1 MKKLRP
7 VGTGLDISRPGERV
21 EMDEWKIDL
30 VSIIDSANLR
40 EILGPEIMD
49 AIGLDKKKSRWWL
62 SAAIDRRTRIMFG
75 AILTRN
81 PTSSAARECLR
92 MVVSDKSA
100 VSEAV
105 GAVTPWTQAVVPETL
120 VTDNGAAYKSE
131 LFTTCCLDLQVASLR
146 TIAGMPG
153 MRGTIERA
161 FLTAALDL
169 MPRLKGRTFSNPQ
182 ERGDYK
188 AKDRACLDAEN
199 VAYVLM
205 RWIVDIYHNSPHEGL
220 GGRTPLEQ
228 WEADMADGNY
238 PLRALPDTRSKRLAF
253 GNATRRKVSSEGVV
267 VMGIHY
273 HSHVLAAHFL
283 ERETQQVDLRW
294 DPDDLGAID
303 AFIDGA
309 WIELNA
315 VHDRFKGV
323 NLHVWIK
330 ARKALRADS
339 ASRKTWNRDTVFK
352 AIDSIENLVQNS
364 SVLFG
369 VMDTSLSDARLEQI
383 EKDLYSSFLIG
394 TKETLQADGAQP
406 GREITPRAPDPDT
419 PRDARK
425 TRQKAKSGKPGKTTA
440 PPRDAPAPATQVSE
454 TPDDTTKSTKPKQRM
469 PWMPRKQD
477 GADQ

>member
-1 MKKLRP
+1 
-7 VGTGLDISRPGERV
+7 
-21 EMDEWKIDL
+21 MDEWKIDL

-40 EILGPEIMD
+40 EILGPEIME

-62 SAAIDRRTRIMFG
+62 SAAIDCRTRIMFG
-75 AILTRN
+75 ATLTRN

-92 MVVSDKSA
+92 MIVSDKSA

-105 GAVTPWTQAVVPETL
+105 GAVTPWSQAVVPETL
-120 VTDNGAAYKSE
+120 VTDNGAAFKSE

-146 TIAGMPG
+146 TIAGVPG
-153 MRGTIERA
+153 MRGTIERV

-188 AKDRACLDAEN
+188 AHDRACLDAEN

-228 WEADMADGNY
+228 WDADMADGNY

-253 GNATRRKVSSEGVV
+253 GNATRRKISSEGVV

-303 AFIDGA
+303 AFIDGE

-330 ARKALRADS
+330 ARKALRARVGLAQDM
-339 ASRKTWNRDTVFK
+339 
-352 AIDSIENLVQNS
+352 EPGHGVQ
-364 SVLFG
+364 G
-369 VMDTSLSDARLEQI
+369 DR
-383 EKDLYSSFLIG
+383 
-394 TKETLQADGAQP
+394 
-406 GREITPRAPDPDT
+406 
-419 PRDARK
+419 
-425 TRQKAKSGKPGKTTA
+425 
-440 PPRDAPAPATQVSE
+440 
-454 TPDDTTKSTKPKQRM
+454 
-469 PWMPRKQD
+469 
-477 GADQ
+477 